1 MKRLLKDDGFTLIEL
16 MVVVA
21 IIGVLSAIA
30 VPNFKK
36 YQAKAKQ
43 SEAKIQLAALYSA
56 EVGSL
61 SDYDTYGSCILDLGY
76 EISPKGYYLVGFASA
91 NATEN
96 AIIVARGAACDDTIF
111 DADIPAA
118 GQQTASGTTFP
129 ATGSLAGTN
138 VVTSGAAGAPATFI
152 AGAEGNITSLR
163 LDMWTINES
172 KSLVNTQIG
181 Y

>member
-1 MKRLLKDDGFTLIEL
+1 MKKFLKEDGFTLIEL

-61 SDYDTYGSCILDLGY
+61 SDYDTYGTCILDLGY
-76 EISPKGYYLVGFASA
+76 EISPKGYYLVGFAAA
-91 NATEN
+91 NTTEN
-96 AIIVARGAACDDTIF
+96 AIIVSRGVACDDTVF
-111 DADIPAA
+111 EAMIPTA

-129 ATGSLAGTN
+129 ATGSLTGTN
-138 VVTSGAAGAPATFI
+138 VVTSGGAGTPATFI
-152 AGAEGNITSLR
+152 AGAEGNITSIQI
-163 LDMWTINES
+163 DKWTINES
-172 KSLVNTQIG
+172 KALVNAQLG